1 MNNQAFDDQIRS
13 AMENIGTD
21 YKPETWDLLEQRLD
35 SILPE
40 NIGLSAE
47 EQFDAI
53 IREKI
58 ANRTPN
64 YNPNHWIIMSSILDE
79 YQSVRAWL
87 ARYRVLETALT
98 IMFVFTFVNVFHIP
112 VQFPNLVFKAKNNS
126 TNVSDVVKNQSPL
139 VNPTIAVT
147 SEKNTKTLPY
157 YNNERNENSISS
169 KNTEINTNT
178 ANIKR
183 EIQVNSIQE
192 TPSLS
197 IKNIITQPQLL
208 PAIAIAPIAE
218 VVAKSLVINKIKSKI
233 GKWKFS
239 AGLASSIDFDR
250 VMTPE
255 FYSFGTL
262 VSEFEQTRHN
272 LNIGFLTE
280 IKHNRWS
287 LESGLLYGKKTYLP
301 AEVRQNTA
309 GTNITTAAYKV
320 DLQDI
325 RINIL
330 QLPTMLHFD
339 FIKRKRWD
347 VYLAAG
353 TTANFITE
361 AKYDYSRSFIG
372 YALRPLPPAEP
383 SITEPR
389 VKSAYEDGMFITKSL
404 ENNVFF
410 TANTS
415 LGVTYRLTPKFNVY
429 SQMMYRTYLP
439 FKGIGPNQDKINSTS
454 LLLGFKKEF

>member
-1 MNNQAFDDQIRS
+1 MNNQVFDDQIRR

-21 YKPETWDLLEQRLD
+21 YKPDNWDLLEQRLD

-40 NIGLSAE
+40 NIGLSTE

-58 ANRTPN
+58 TNRTPA

-87 ARYRVLETALT
+87 ARYKVLETALT
-98 IMFVFTFVNVFHIP
+98 IMFIFTFVNVFHIP
-112 VQFPNLVFKAKNNS
+112 VQFPNLVFKAKNNN
-126 TNVSDVVKNQSPL
+126 TNVNGAAQNQIPIVNPILFATEENEKIVPPSNVKN
-139 VNPTIAVT
+139 
-147 SEKNTKTLPY
+147 KN
-157 YNNERNENSISS
+157 NISF
-169 KNTEINTNT
+169 K
-178 ANIKR
+178 NIKTNEITSIER
-183 EIQVNSIQE
+183 ENQVNSVDE
-192 TPSLS
+192 MPAPS
-197 IKNIITQPQLL
+197 IKTVLTQPQLL
-208 PAIAIAPIAE
+208 LVLPIAPIAE
-218 VVAKSLVINKIKSKI
+218 IKDKSLIINKIKTKI

-250 VMTPE
+250 IVTPE

-262 VSEFEQTRHN
+262 VSEFKQTRYN
-272 LNIGFLTE
+272 LNIGFITE

-301 AEVRQNTA
+301 AEVRQNTT

-325 RINIL
+325 RVNIL
-330 QLPTMLHFD
+330 QLPTILHFD

-372 YALRPLPPAEP
+372 YALRPLPPVEP
-383 SITEPR
+383 SVTEPR
-389 VKSAYEDGMFITKSL
+389 VKSTYEDGMFITKSL

-410 TANTS
+410 TANT
-415 LGVTYRLTPKFNVY
+415 GMGIAYKLTPKFNVY
-429 SQMMYRTYLP
+429 SQMTYRTYLP
-439 FKGIGPNQDKINSTS
+439 SKGIGPNQDKINSTS

>member
-13 AMENIGTD
+13 AMGNIGTD

-40 NIGLSAE
+40 NNGLSAE

-58 ANRTPN
+58 ANRTPT

-79 YQSVRAWL
+79 YQSARAWL
-87 ARYRVLETALT
+87 ARYKVLETALT
-98 IMFVFTFVNVFHIP
+98 IMFIFTFVNVFHIP
-112 VQFPNLVFKAKNNS
+112 VQFPNLVFKAKNNNIS
-126 TNVSDVVKNQSPL
+126 VNDVAQNQIPI
-139 VNPTIAVT
+139 VNPIFVT
-147 SEKNTKTLPY
+147 SEKNTSILPF
-157 YNNERNENSISS
+157 NNIKNENSISF
-169 KNTEINTNT
+169 KNVKTTEI
-178 ANIKR
+178 ASIKR
-183 EIQVNSIQE
+183 ENQVNSIHE
-192 TPSLS
+192 VPSLS
-197 IKNIITQPQLL
+197 IKNVLAQPQLL
-208 PAIAIAPIAE
+208 PALPIAPIAE
-218 VVAKSLVINKIKSKI
+218 IASKSLVINKIKSKI

-239 AGLASSIDFDR
+239 AGLASSIDFDHII
-250 VMTPE
+250 TPE

-262 VSEFEQTRHN
+262 VSEFKQTRYN

-287 LESGLLYGKKTYLP
+287 FESGLLYGKKTYLP
-301 AEVRQNTA
+301 AEVRQNVA
-309 GTNITTAAYKV
+309 GANITTAAYKV

-325 RINIL
+325 RVNIL

-339 FIKRKRWD
+339 FVKRKRWD
-347 VYLAAG
+347 IYVAAG

-372 YALRPLPPAEP
+372 YALRPLPPVEP
-383 SITEPR
+383 STTEPR
-389 VKSAYEDGMFITKSL
+389 LKSTYEDGMFITKSL

-410 TANTS
+410 TANTGM
-415 LGVTYRLTPKFNVY
+415 GVVYRLTPKFNVY
-429 SQMMYRTYLP
+429 SQMTYRTYLP